1 MSDDGIKKASHK
13 NPLKDRQDRDAVRK
27 IKLLSVY

>member
-13 NPLKDRQDRDAVRK
+13 KPFKDRQDRDAVRQ